1 MQNFTLR
8 IRGTK
13 LFLLSFVLFM
23 GGLSMYGQSDCPT
36 PTGTQ
41 DTQSFCYLQTVDA
54 IVTDGTTI
62 YRSEDGTT
70 PVPDNELLE
79 DGFTIMLV
87 MLTELVQ
94 QDFPL
99 LLQ

>member
-1 MQNFTLR
+1 
-8 IRGTK
+8 
-13 LFLLSFVLFM
+13 
-23 GGLSMYGQSDCPT
+23 MYGQSDCPT

-79 DGFTIMLV
+79 DGFTYYV
-87 MLTELVQ
+87 GQ
-94 QDFPL
+94 
-99 LLQ
+99 